1 MISAEAGDSE
11 KVNGSRMAIVE
22 IGAMPGSTPTSVPI
36 KAPSR
41 QKPRLAG
48 VSAVAKPVARP
59 PIRSMRA
66 AASPRPDRYR
76 HAECHHEQDDGKGGH
91 RDSEQDVLDRA
102 RIGGGEPGAN
112 D

>member
-1 MISAEAGDSE
+1 MISADAGASE

-66 AASPRPDRYR
+66 AASPWPDRDR
-76 HAECHHEQDDGKGGH
+76 HAECPYEQDGGKSGH
-91 RDSEQDVLDRA
+91 RDGEEDVFEGA
-102 RIGGGEPGAN
+102 GIGRSEPG
-112 D
+112 